1 MKSRILIVILVL
13 LFLTILFTKKDDRVS
28 DSLLSIV
35 NPIKQIYSNI
45 TQEVEDK
52 SQSYLYQKEHIQ
64 QLNQENKLL
73 RKHLLEQKHYIQ
85 QVKDLYK
92 KIPSLERT
100 PPQSVELVQTIS
112 YVKLNSFSQIILTKP
127 KNLESQEGILFGLIQ
142 EDVVAGVAQIH
153 NNNLYG
159 SFTSNSKCRFSVFV
173 GKDRAPGVAIGVNTQ
188 TMVVKFIPKW
198 SDIKVGDEVIT
209 SGIDNIFFAN
219 IPVGVVKKI
228 DILSSYKVAYITSY
242 ADILHPDYFYL
253 ITDASATF
261 VSNYDSN
268 QTSIHNNKQ
277 AINNIVIDINS
288 TKDANLSKEL
298 LERDMISSIPSLL
311 IDEPQKIMQT
321 QDDEVNLTQLE
332 VPSEAVVHRAKKT
345 KPRPRPK
352 AKPKPKS
359 KPKIKKRVYKVQPKV
374 EDLGMF

>member
-1 MKSRILIVILVL
+1 MKSRVLIVILVL
-13 LFLTILFTKKDDRVS
+13 LFFTIIFTRKDDRVT
-28 DSLLSIV
+28 DSLLSII

-52 SQSYLYQKEHIQ
+52 SQSYLHQKEHIQ
-64 QLNQENKLL
+64 QLNKENKLL

-127 KNLESQEGILFGLIQ
+127 QNLEPQEGILFGLIQ

-173 GKDRAPGVAIGVNTQ
+173 GKKRAPGVAIGVNTQ

-198 SDIKVGDEVIT
+198 SDIKIGDEVIT

-219 IPVGVVKKI
+219 IPVGVVKRV
-228 DILSSYKVAYITSY
+228 DVLSSYKVAYIQSY

-268 QTSIHNNKQ
+268 QTTIHKWEPQIRRVAHDLNH
-277 AINNIVIDINS
+277 
-288 TKDANLSKEL
+288 TKDANLSYTS
-298 LERDMISSIPSLL
+298 LEKNMISSIPSLL

-321 QDDEVNLTQLE
+321 KDDEVNLTQLE
-332 VPSEAVVHRAKKT
+332 VPVEPAVHKPQKA
-345 KPRPRPK
+345 KPRPKPRP
-352 AKPKPKS
+352 KPKPK
-359 KPKIKKRVYKVQPKV
+359 PKVKERVYKVQPKV

>member
-1 MKSRILIVILVL
+1 MKSRILVAILVL
-13 LFLTILFTKKDDRVS
+13 LLLTILVTRKDDRIV

-64 QLNQENKLL
+64 ELSRENKIL

-127 KNLESQEGILFGLIQ
+127 KSLESQEGVLFGLIQ

-173 GKDRAPGVAIGVNTQ
+173 GKNRAPGVAIGMNTQ

-228 DILSSYKVAYITSY
+228 DILSSYKVAYIKSY

-261 VSNYDSN
+261 VSDYDSN
-268 QTSIHNNKQ
+268 QSNIHNRRVKVMTVESNQ
-277 AINNIVIDINS
+277 
-288 TKDANLSKEL
+288 TKDSNYSQVVVDENI
-298 LERDMISSIPSLL
+298 ISSIPSLL

-321 QDDEVNLTQLE
+321 REDEVNVTQLE
-332 VPSEAVVHRAKKT
+332 IPKEPFVAPLK
-345 KPRPRPK
+345 RPRPK
-352 AKPKPKS
+352 ARPKPKPKRE
-359 KPKIKKRVYKVQPKV
+359 KPKTKKRVYKVQPKV
-374 EDLGMF
+374 ENLEMF

>member
-1 MKSRILIVILVL
+1 MKSRILVAILVL
-13 LFLTILFTKKDDRVS
+13 LFLTILVTRKDDRIV
-28 DSLLSIV
+28 DSLLSVV
-35 NPIKQIYSNI
+35 NPIKQIYSNV

-64 QLNQENKLL
+64 QLNRENKIL

-127 KNLESQEGILFGLIQ
+127 KNLESQEDVLFGLIQ

-173 GKDRAPGVAIGVNTQ
+173 GKKRAPGVAIGMNTQ

-198 SDIKVGDEVIT
+198 SDIKIGDEVIT

-219 IPVGVVKKI
+219 IPVGVVKRV
-228 DILSSYKVAYITSY
+228 DVLSSYKVAYIKSY

-261 VSNYDSN
+261 VSDYDSNKSTIHNIKSKTQNILLDSN
-268 QTSIHNNKQ
+268 QTKDSNYSRMLDE
-277 AINNIVIDINS
+277 NI
-288 TKDANLSKEL
+288 
-298 LERDMISSIPSLL
+298 ISSIPSLL

-321 QDDEVNLTQLE
+321 RDDEVNLTQLE
-332 VPSEAVVHRAKKT
+332 VPTETYIPAHK
-345 KPRPRPK
+345 KPRPKPRPK
-352 AKPKPKS
+352 KP